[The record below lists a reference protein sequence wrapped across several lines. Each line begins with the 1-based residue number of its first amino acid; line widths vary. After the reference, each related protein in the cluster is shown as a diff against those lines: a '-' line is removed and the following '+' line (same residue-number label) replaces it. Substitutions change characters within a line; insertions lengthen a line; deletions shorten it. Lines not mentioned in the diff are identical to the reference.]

1 MTGGSF
7 QVAHPIGT
15 QDAIGAEKTGDL
27 SPFFESGLGELK
39 LAMCSKV

>member
-7 QVAHPIGT
+7 QVAHPT

-39 LAMCSKV
+39 LAMCDKV